1 MTASPATMFKAGV
14 THEEHAG
21 STSER
26 TTGELFLAAEPP
38 LSFYDG
44 RSNWLWLADIPQW
57 DRALDVRSDV
67 GPQTAGL
74 AEHFRSVHC
83 VRLERARLWRE
94 WQDLIAGGYANIAA
108 ACATPLHMPYRDRAF
123 DCVALNDVSA
133 QASRQDRILR
143 ECYRILR
150 KGGCLFMGAPG
161 RSVRRLTH
169 DLTRTG
175 FSAVHVFGAEPSWD
189 EPRCIIP
196 LNRAAILAYERWVRR
211 SSPLRDFVR
220 CLLARLG
227 CRPIL
232 YRSVIVLAYR

>member
-1 MTASPATMFKAGV
+1 MFRAGIRQRKRAGV
-14 THEEHAG
+14 AA
-21 STSER
+21 ER
-26 TTGELFLAAEPP
+26 SRGERLLAADPP

-44 RSNWLWLADIPQW
+44 HSNWLWLADISQW

-67 GPQTAGL
+67 GAQAAGL

-83 VRLERARLWRE
+83 VRLERSRLQSE

-108 ACATPLHMPYRDRAF
+108 ACATPLHLPYLDEAF

-133 QASRQDRILR
+133 HASRQDQVVR
-143 ECYRILR
+143 ECCRILR
-150 KGGCLFMGAPG
+150 KGGCAFMGAHG
-161 RSVRRLTH
+161 RNVRRLTRS
-169 DLTRTG
+169 LTHAG
-175 FSAVHVFGAEPSWD
+175 FSVVHVLGAEPSWD

-220 CLLARLG
+220 RLLARLG
-227 CRPIL
+227 CHRIL
-232 YRSVIVLAYR
+232 YRSVILLAYR